1 MPSETV
7 ADVLRDHPDSGGEMN
22 REKDGSAYHMAP
34 VCKCGSRNQKKAGYL
49 TWHCQNCG
57 HVYYYRLHQ
66 GTLVPHVR
74 ETAMAIDD
82 ERAGAS

>member
-1 MPSETV
+1 MTDAREVTSNSCR
-7 ADVLRDHPDSGGEMN
+7 LKRGEMN